1 MKNKQPKFS
10 SNSDVKMSCTTK
22 KRLEGTCPEFK
33 NDCGCK
39 EDKNKKFILSA
50 NFFFFVDFFFSKSM

>member
-1 MKNKQPKFS
+1 MNIMKNKQPKFN

-39 EDKNKKFILSA
+39 EDKNKKYTNQF
-50 NFFFFVDFFFSKSM
+50 K

>member
-1 MKNKQPKFS
+1 MKNKQPKFN

-33 NDCGCK
+33 NNCGCK
-39 EDKNKKFILSA
+39 EDKNKKYTNQF
-50 NFFFFVDFFFSKSM
+50 K

>member
-22 KRLEGTCPEFK
+22 KRLEGTALNLKMIVVVKKIKIK
-33 NDCGCK
+33 NTLINLS
-39 EDKNKKFILSA
+39 KN
-50 NFFFFVDFFFSKSM
+50 

>member
-22 KRLEGTCPEFK
+22 KRLEGTSLNLKMIVVVKKIKIK
-33 NDCGCK
+33 NTLINLS
-39 EDKNKKFILSA
+39 KN
-50 NFFFFVDFFFSKSM
+50 

>member
-39 EDKNKKFILSA
+39 EDKN
-50 NFFFFVDFFFSKSM
+50 NHDNGHGHPHGHNH

>member
-1 MKNKQPKFS
+1 MKNKQPKFN

-33 NDCGCK
+33 MIVVV
-39 EDKNKKFILSA
+39 KKIKIRDTLI
-50 NFFFFVDFFFSKSM
+50 NLSKS

>member
-39 EDKNKKFILSA
+39 EDKNKKHMERCPSGLRSWY
-50 NFFFFVDFFFSKSM
+50 